1 MTRASAI
8 LDRLP
13 PRVAIPL
20 LARFGH
26 QDPEVAFLR
35 NFVKPGD
42 TVMDVG
48 AHKGAYTW
56 HLARLVG
63 ASGRVHAFEPQPHLA
78 SRLSRGVAPQVVVHP
93 FALSASEHLDRLVT
107 PIWGD
112 TQMYGHATLEDL
124 PVDTAV
130 ETVEIRATTL
140 DSLDLDPT
148 FAKIDIEGHEVA
160 MLQGSEDTMS
170 RHRPV
175 LLVEIDYRHQLE
187 TKRRAELI
195 SWLMGH
201 DYRVHYVIGND
212 LSEPVE
218 LSADTEPNSKI
229 KNSPYIFNWFMIP
242 AQRRSF
248 IRRPCP
254 WRDCDA
260 L

>member
-1 MTRASAI
+1 MTLASAI

-13 PRVAIPL
+13 PQLAIPL

-35 NFVKPGD
+35 NFVKLGD
-42 TVMDVG
+42 TVLDVG

-78 SRLSRGVAPQVVVHP
+78 SRLSRGAARQVVVHP
-93 FALSASEHLDRLVT
+93 FALSDSKHVDRLVT

-112 TQMYGHATLEDL
+112 THMYGHATLEDL
-124 PVDTAV
+124 PDDTAV
-130 ETVEIRATTL
+130 ETVEIKAITL
-140 DSLDLDPT
+140 DSLDLNPT

-160 MLQGSEDTMS
+160 MLRGSEDTMS
-170 RHRPV
+170 RGRPV
-175 LLVEIDYRHQLE
+175 LLVEIDWRHQLE

-195 SWLMGH
+195 SWLICH
-201 DYRVHYVIGND
+201 DYRVHYVIGHD

-218 LSADTEPNSKI
+218 LSADTDPNSKI
-229 KNSPYIFNWFMIP
+229 DNSPYIFNWFMIP
-242 AQRRSF
+242 AQ
-248 IRRPCP
+248 
-254 WRDCDA
+254 
-260 L
+260 